1 MQQSSLDSKL
11 TIQSKNNL
19 KCSRRNSSPP
29 LVLCSSTA
37 TTNSMAVI
45 STSNGIGEKE
55 KELQEG
61 VSRREPRD
69 EICRYETP

>member
-11 TIQSKNNL
+11 TIRSKNKNL
-19 KCSRRNSSPP
+19 KFSRRNSSPP
-29 LVLCSSTA
+29 LILCSSTA

-55 KELQEG
+55 KEVQEG
-61 VSRREPRD
+61 VSRREQRHH
-69 EICRYETP
+69 